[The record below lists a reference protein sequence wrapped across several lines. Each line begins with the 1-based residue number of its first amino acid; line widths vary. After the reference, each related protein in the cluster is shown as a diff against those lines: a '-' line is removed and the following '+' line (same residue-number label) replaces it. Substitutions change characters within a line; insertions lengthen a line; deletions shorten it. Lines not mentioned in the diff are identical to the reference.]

1 MTPLE
6 EFDQIINTI
15 EQLLNDKSI
24 SSTYIA
30 KHLDV
35 ETSTINR
42 YRQGVYEIEN
52 MSLRIS
58 YDLYELALSVLPANQ
73 LLKDYN
79 EKLKETSNFK
89 GVKLAF
95 DKAESG
101 YFTILYDYDTKRV
114 SHVHTV
120 DTHVPET
127 NLAIV
132 CTIDLDNKPVL
143 MTVDIKYMLTRV
155 FDERMTKHG

>member
-35 ETSTINR
+35 EASTINL

-79 EKLKETSNFK
+79 EELKETSNFK

-120 DTHVPET
+120 DAHVPDT